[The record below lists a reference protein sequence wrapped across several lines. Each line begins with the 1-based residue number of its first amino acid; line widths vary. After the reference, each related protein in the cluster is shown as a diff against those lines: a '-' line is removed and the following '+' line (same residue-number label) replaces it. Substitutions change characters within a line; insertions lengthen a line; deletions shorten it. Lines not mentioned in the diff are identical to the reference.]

1 MSRNTA
7 IFLAFTAVP
16 ALGATISTATEVAE
30 QRRQLQG
37 AGEVKL
43 QTWVGLAECAVNSNT
58 ALIFD
63 GNIQQGSCVDNEGRN

>member
-37 AGEVKL
+37 TGDIKL
-43 QTWVGLAECAVNSNT
+43 QAWS
-58 ALIFD
+58 AL
-63 GNIQQGSCVDNEGRN
+63 S